1 MQTLQ
6 LELNETLAHMFQFSD
21 YAYYFYIFFIFF
33 FYLELLRYLK
43 QEQSDG
49 TKSNKMSV

>member
-21 YAYYFYIFFIFF
+21 YAYYFKKKLYIF